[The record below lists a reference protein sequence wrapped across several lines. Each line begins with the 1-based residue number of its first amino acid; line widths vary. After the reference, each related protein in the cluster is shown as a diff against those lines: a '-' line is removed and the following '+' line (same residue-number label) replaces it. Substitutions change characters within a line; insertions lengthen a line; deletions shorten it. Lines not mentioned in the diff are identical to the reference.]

1 MVTLNQAKR
10 EQPIRTEG
18 NIAINPALITPSY
31 TYYIGSKIVCLTI

>member
-18 NIAINPALITPSY
+18 NIAINPALMTLSY
-31 TYYIGSKIVCLTI
+31 TYII